1 MAPPIGGG
9 VPPEQLLAMLGLG
22 GPGGPGAMGPM
33 GPGGPGPGGPMGPM
47 GPGGP
52 GFQDQAQPSPLEP
65 GVGSAIS
72 RMGFSTLPPIQ
83 EGQFGIPVGNM
94 MVDPRFFMQMRDH
107 MDAID
112 KTNPA
117 LRDQALL
124 GQSPSRYRRDAMQEF
139 NTPATGP
146 VPGLDAFLGGY

>member
-22 GPGGPGAMGPM
+22 GPGAMGPM
-33 GPGGPGPGGPMGPM
+33 GPGGP

-124 GQSPSRYRRDAMQEF
+124 GQSPSRNRRDAMQEF

>member
-22 GPGGPGAMGPM
+22 GPGAMGPM
-33 GPGGPGPGGPMGPM
+33 GPGGP

>member
-1 MAPPIGGG
+1 
-9 VPPEQLLAMLGLG
+9 
-22 GPGGPGAMGPM
+22 
-33 GPGGPGPGGPMGPM
+33 
-47 GPGGP
+47 
-52 GFQDQAQPSPLEP
+52 
-65 GVGSAIS
+65 
-72 RMGFSTLPPIQ
+72 MGFSTLPPIQ

>member
-22 GPGGPGAMGPM
+22 GPGGPG
-33 GPGGPGPGGPMGPM
+33 GPGAMGPM

-107 MDAID
+107 MDAMD

>member
-22 GPGGPGAMGPM
+22 GPGGPG
-33 GPGGPGPGGPMGPM
+33 GPGAMGPM